1 VKKFTSKPYRT
12 TLFFII
18 IPIEGFFCVGGNKVM
33 QEKIND
39 MIAALRKDGNRS
51 TDSLLDQFK
60 Y

>member
-1 VKKFTSKPYRT
+1 
-12 TLFFII
+12 
-18 IPIEGFFCVGGNKVM
+18 M